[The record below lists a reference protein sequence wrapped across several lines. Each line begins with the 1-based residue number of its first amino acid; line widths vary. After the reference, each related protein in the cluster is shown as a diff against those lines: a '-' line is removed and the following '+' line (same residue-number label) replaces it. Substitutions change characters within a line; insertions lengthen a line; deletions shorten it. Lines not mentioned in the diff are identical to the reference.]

1 VGVVL
6 CFNVHAVFKVRLPR
20 LIGNYNPDW
29 GIVRRDASGRH
40 TLHLVRETKGSEQL
54 ETLRFPH
61 ERRKIIGAARYF
73 GAAGVDYRPIAGA
86 TLDWWEPWRPEVE
99 LALE

>member
-1 VGVVL
+1 
-6 CFNVHAVFKVRLPR
+6 VR
-20 LIGNYNPDW
+20 G
-29 GIVRRDASGRH
+29 
-40 TLHLVRETKGSEQL
+40 TKGSEKL

-73 GAAGVDYRPIAGA
+73 GAAGVDYRPIAGS
-86 TLDWWEPWRPEVE
+86 TLDWWEPWSPEEE